1 MRPSLRKTVLKRA
14 GLARPCGSDRPQAAA
29 ELVRL
34 EYERERLLRALE
46 ALNERRSTAMDEMA
60 AVEDRIHAVQTMLL
74 LNARQ
79 PSAHG
84 PAPMPKPTPVPNA
97 RHRSDRR

>member
-1 MRPSLRKTVLKRA
+1 MRPSLRKTALKRA

-46 ALNERRSTAMDEMA
+46 ALNERRSTAMEEMA
-60 AVEDRIHAVQTMLL
+60 AVENRIHVVQTLLL
-74 LNARQ
+74 LNGRP
-79 PSAHG
+79 PSVPM
-84 PAPMPKPTPVPNA
+84 PAPIQAPAA
-97 RHRSDRR
+97 RSRSDRR